1 MIGFYIV
8 VDILSFTL
16 DTTEK
21 DKFPKTVRDFID
33 GFPFNSSALYRLPDN

>member
-16 DTTEK
+16 DTAEK
-21 DKFPKTVRDFID
+21 DKFSKTVRDFID
-33 GFPFNSSALYRLPDN
+33 GLLFF